1 MQEQLKMRVLKSE
14 PEIGLVIPCYNEEAV
29 LSSLVERLNRLC
41 DADGFKINI
50 LFVND
55 GSSDAT
61 RSLLK
66 RICAEHRHTACIHFS
81 RNFGHQAAVS
91 AGLMHVKGDAA
102 VVLDADLQ
110 DPPEVIPAMVEK
122 WLEGYDVVYGV
133 RRKRKE
139 GFLLKAAYF
148 LFYRIMRMM
157 VPFNVPLDAGDFAL
171 VDRKVIDTVNQ
182 LPEKT
187 RFMRGLRGWV
197 GYRQIGLP
205 YERDSR
211 QAGDSKYSFVKLL
224 KLALDGIIAY
234 STVPL
239 RLGIWMGALSAVS
252 GLLYFLFVV
261 YSKLVMNSVPSGW
274 ASLASIIL
282 VLGGIQLLVLGIIG
296 EYIGRIFD
304 EVKARPT
311 CIIEETDG
319 DIL

>member
-1 MQEQLKMRVLKSE
+1 MRTLKSK

-29 LSSLVERLNRLC
+29 LSSMVERLNRLR
-41 DADGFKINI
+41 DAQGFKINI

-55 GSSDAT
+55 GSRDRT
-61 RSLLK
+61 RAMLQQV
-66 RICAEHRHTACIHFS
+66 CAEHQHISCIHFS

-139 GFLLKAAYF
+139 GVFLKASYF
-148 LFYRIMRMM
+148 LFYRIMQAM
-157 VPFNVPLDAGDFAL
+157 VPYKIPLDAGDFAL
-171 VDRKVIDTVNQ
+171 VDRVVINTVNQ

-187 RFMRGLRGWV
+187 RFVRGLRGWV
-197 GYRQIGLP
+197 GFKQIGLP

-211 QAGDSKYSFVKLL
+211 QAGDSKYSFIKLI
-224 KLALDGIIAY
+224 KLAMDGIIAY

-239 RLGIWMGALSAVS
+239 RIGIWMGTISAVS
-252 GLLYFLFVV
+252 GLFYFLFVV
-261 YSKLVMNSVPSGW
+261 YSKLVMNSVPPGW
-274 ASLASIIL
+274 SSLVSIVLI
-282 VLGGIQLLVLGIIG
+282 LGGVQLLVLGIIG

-311 CIIEETDG
+311 YIIEEFAG
-319 DIL
+319 GNK

>member
-1 MQEQLKMRVLKSE
+1 MRILKSE

-29 LSSLVERLNRLC
+29 LTRLVERLNRLRG
-41 DADGFKINI
+41 ADKFRINI

-55 GSSDAT
+55 GSSDGT
-61 RSLLK
+61 RNLLK
-66 RICAEHRHTACIHFS
+66 RICAEHRHIACIHFS

-91 AGLMHVKGDAA
+91 AGLMYVRGDAA

-148 LFYRIMRMM
+148 LFYRIMQKM

-171 VDRKVIDTVNQ
+171 TDRRVIDTVNQ

-187 RFMRGLRGWV
+187 RFVRGLRGWA
-197 GYRQIGLP
+197 GYRQVGLP

-211 QAGDSKYSFVKLL
+211 QAGDSKYSFMKLL

-234 STVPL
+234 STIPL
-239 RLGIWMGALSAVS
+239 RIGIWTGAVS
-252 GLLYFLFVV
+252 AAGGLFYFLFVI
-261 YSKLVMNSVPSGW
+261 YSRLVMKSAPSGW

-282 VLGGIQLLVLGIIG
+282 LLGGAQLLVLGIIG

-311 CIIEETDG
+311 YIIEETAG
-319 DIL
+319 ENS

>member
-1 MQEQLKMRVLKSE
+1 MRALKSK
-14 PEIGLVIPCYNEEAV
+14 PEIGLVIPCYNEESV
-29 LSSLVERLNRLC
+29 LNSLVERLNRLC
-41 DADGFKINI
+41 TASEFTIRI

-55 GSSDAT
+55 GSSDRT
-61 RSLLK
+61 RDML
-66 RICAEHRHTACIHFS
+66 RQICAEHRHISCIHFS

-91 AGLMHVKGDAA
+91 AGLMHVKGDAS

-139 GFLLKAAYF
+139 GFLLKTAYF
-148 LFYRIMRMM
+148 LFYRIMKKL

-171 VDRKVIDTVNQ
+171 VDRRVIDAINQ

-187 RFMRGLRGWV
+187 RFVRGLRGWV
-197 GYRQIGLP
+197 GYKQIGLP

-211 QAGDSKYSFVKLL
+211 QAGDSKYSYLKLF

-234 STVPL
+234 STIPL
-239 RLGIWMGALSAVS
+239 RIGIWVGTVSAIS
-252 GLLYFLFVV
+252 GLFYFLYVI
-261 YSKLVMNSVPSGW
+261 YSKLVMDSNPSGW
-274 ASLASIIL
+274 ASLSSIIL
-282 VLGGIQLLVLGIIG
+282 VLGGVQLLVLGIIG

-304 EVKARPT
+304 EVKARPSY
-311 CIIEETDG
+311 IIEETVG
-319 DIL
+319 DDL